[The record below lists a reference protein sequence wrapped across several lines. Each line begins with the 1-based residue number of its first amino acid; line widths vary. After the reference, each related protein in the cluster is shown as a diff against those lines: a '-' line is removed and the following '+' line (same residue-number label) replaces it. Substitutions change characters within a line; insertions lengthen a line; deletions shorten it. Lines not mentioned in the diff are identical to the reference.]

1 MLPPGLVLTAPHEAW
16 SPISGLSR
24 HVAVVILA
32 LVCVGYNDIKDLIFF
47 FVLNF
52 SLGRVYHI
60 YQPISTFPTIYH
72 HYPGNH

>member
-32 LVCVGYNDIKDLIFF
+32 LVCVGYNIKEREDKVHNVSISCP
-47 FVLNF
+47 NF
-52 SLGRVYHI
+52 IIMG
-60 YQPISTFPTIYH
+60 PDT
-72 HYPGNH
+72 NHDTP

>member
-32 LVCVGYNDIKDLIFF
+32 LVCVSYNRSSGGWD
-47 FVLNF
+47 
-52 SLGRVYHI
+52 GAT
-60 YQPISTFPTIYH
+60 ISCVDFA
-72 HYPGNH
+72 